1 MSRVNNVH
9 FFFNISQRHL
19 WMCLKSKD
27 ILYKLSKIQPINTL
41 FQNGRWCHLAV
52 RMMSNLRTLRTERSL
67 TAVYKAVVVLHF
79 WFVTSCRWESE
90 LETWR
95 SSLLRPGF
103 LIQPDMMPY
112 LCFDKTIQPQAA
124 SNSTLLHASSFM
136 IYSQAFKLHKNNSWR
151 TQPRKK
157 SFDILLLVV
166 LALYGGTCCF
176 IKKILS
182 IHSTL
187 PWKRLK
193 ATLPIYVNRRR
204 EKKTKMGGKTERS
217 IHW

>member
-1 MSRVNNVH
+1 MS
-9 FFFNISQRHL
+9 
-19 WMCLKSKD
+19 K
-27 ILYKLSKIQPINTL
+27 
-41 FQNGRWCHLAV
+41 
-52 RMMSNLRTLRTERSL
+52 LRTLRTERSL

-124 SNSTLLHASSFM
+124 SNSTLLHASSSM
-136 IYSQAFKLHKNNSWR
+136 IYSQAFKLHKNNSWS

-157 SFDILLLVV
+157 ALTFCCWWCLLYTVEPAVSLKRYY
-166 LALYGGTCCF
+166 LYTARCHGNDSRPRCLYMWTGGE
-176 IKKILS
+176 K
-182 IHSTL
+182 
-187 PWKRLK
+187 
-193 ATLPIYVNRRR
+193 
-204 EKKTKMGGKTERS
+204 KKTKMGGKTERS